1 MLRSFFLETLCLGEI
16 TSQFSII
23 ERYFFLA
30 LLLLLDY
37 LLVHELGMLDLL
49 DDLIKDA
56 EPQLLV
62 GVIL

>member
-1 MLRSFFLETLCLGEI
+1 MTLCLGEI

-23 ERYFFLA
+23 ERYFLLA

-37 LLVHELGMLDLL
+37 LLVHKLGMLDLL